1 MVLCKKLAECAGK
14 IRDVN
19 DNEKSDNT
27 QQTDPLSKGIY
38 GFAGSD
44 IPVEPALIQVRIR
57 KHDVPL
63 AVDYVALP
71 LLQAHGRKSYNGSC
85 YNLVC
90 FLALNS
96 ACRTP
101 RRLSKSLIL

>member
-1 MVLCKKLAECAGK
+1 MVSSKKLAECAGK

-19 DNEKSDNT
+19 NYKKTDDSE
-27 QQTDPLSKGIY
+27 QTDLLSERIN

-44 IPVEPALIQVRIR
+44 VAVEPALIQVRVR
-57 KHDVPL
+57 KHDIPL

-71 LLQAHGRKSYNGSC
+71 LLLVHGRKSYNGSC

-90 FLALNS
+90 FLALVS
-96 ACRTP
+96 ACRSP
-101 RRLSKSLIL
+101 VGCLNL